1 MAAPYTDLDIEELLR
16 ERKPLPQNWRNRLS
30 SRLKR
35 GHREGSID
43 CTGADGNVFR
53 LILRRNRVN
62 HLDFSV
68 ILAVQVPFSN
78 RLFRLLRCNGRSHQ
92 HTNSIE
98 GDTFYDFHIHMA
110 TERYQQ
116 IGSREDSYAEVT
128 NEYSDFQGAVNCMVR
143 EAAFD
148 FPPRDQLSLV

>member
-1 MAAPYTDLDIEELLR
+1 MALTYTDPDIESLLR

-30 SRLKR
+30 HRPKR

-43 CTGADGNVFR
+43 CTGANGNLFR
-53 LILRRNRVN
+53 LILRRSTVN
-62 HLDFSV
+62 PLDFSV
-68 ILAVQVPFSN
+68 ILAVQVPQSN
-78 RLFRLLRCNGRSHQ
+78 RLFRLRRCNGRSHQ

-98 GDTFYDFHIHMA
+98 GDTFYDFHIHTA

-116 IGSREDSYAEVT
+116 IGAREDSYAEIT
-128 NEYSDFQGAVNCMVR
+128 REYSDFSGAVDCMVR

-148 FPPRDQLSLV
+148 IPPREQLRLV